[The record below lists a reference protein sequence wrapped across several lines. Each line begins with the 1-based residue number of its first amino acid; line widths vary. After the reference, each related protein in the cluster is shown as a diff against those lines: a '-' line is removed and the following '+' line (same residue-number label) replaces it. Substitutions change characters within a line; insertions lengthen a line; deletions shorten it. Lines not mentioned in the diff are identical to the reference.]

1 MVKHM
6 EDNQIFKIALLTSII
21 GLVGMVAFAGQVLPK
36 EVKIKDINKGML
48 DEDVSVEAVVQDVG
62 RSQKGDTY
70 FLDIMDDTGK
80 TTLIIFSGTA
90 TDLQKENISV
100 QNLDKRRINIVG
112 TVNEYKGSTEI
123 VLKDSKSLK
132 VVS

>member
-1 MVKHM
+1 M

-36 EVKIKDINKGML
+36 EVKIKDIDRGML

-80 TTLIIFSGTA
+80 ITLIIFSGTA

-100 QNLDKRRINIVG
+100 QNLDKRRITIVG

>member
-1 MVKHM
+1 M

-21 GLVGMVAFAGQVLPK
+21 GLVGMVAFAGQVVPK
-36 EVKIKDINKGML
+36 EVKIKDIDRGML

-112 TVNEYKGSTEI
+112 TVNEYKGSTEL

-132 VVS
+132 LLS

>member
-1 MVKHM
+1 M
-6 EDNQIFKIALLTSII
+6 EDNQIFKIAFLTSII

-36 EVKIKDINKGML
+36 EVKIKDIDRGML

-80 TTLIIFSGTA
+80 TKLVIFSGTA

-100 QNLDKRRINIVG
+100 QNLDKRRISIVG
-112 TVNEYKGSTEI
+112 TVNEYKGSTEL

>member
-1 MVKHM
+1 M

-36 EVKIKDINKGML
+36 EVKIKDIDRGML

-112 TVNEYKGSTEI
+112 TVNEYKGSTEL

-132 VVS
+132 LLS

>member
-1 MVKHM
+1 M

-36 EVKIKDINKGML
+36 EVKIRDIDRGML

>member
-1 MVKHM
+1 M

-36 EVKIKDINKGML
+36 EVKIKDIDRGML

>member
-1 MVKHM
+1 M
-6 EDNQIFKIALLTSII
+6 EDNQIFKIAFLTSII

-36 EVKIKDINKGML
+36 EVKIKDINRGML